1 MSIPFQLKGGLEENY
16 AEIDERRTENI
27 KAQLKDSLSSSKN
40 AYTDAINDLKKQ
52 SIAYWKEQGRS
63 DEWINERYNGDPEQ
77 SETNVIKDLQAGI
90 SSSNDPRVIEAMIE
104 STAGLKSQ
112 FQADNVRTMGES
124 FVQIPLQF
132 MRGTKFVGGERLKNA
147 AEVQIKK
154 GASKIGLNKAKTT
167 VVADAEGKVTAS
179 VAGEVTEKVTDAV
192 KERTLKRAAK
202 RGYKVGE
209 AVGEGAGFGYFG
221 SKVTGAA
228 GAAANSTLYVTRNML
243 PKGAQQAMNS
253 VEIALT
259 KKYNALHELLKSS
272 EKAYIAGRYGLYIA
286 KNGIVGALSE
296 GAEEAAQYLNSKT
309 DFASKYGWNGASLEN
324 LIANDIL

>member
-1 MSIPFQLKGGLEENY
+1 
-16 AEIDERRTENI
+16 
-27 KAQLKDSLSSSKN
+27 
-40 AYTDAINDLKKQ
+40 
-52 SIAYWKEQGRS
+52 
-63 DEWINERYNGDPEQ
+63 
-77 SETNVIKDLQAGI
+77 
-90 SSSNDPRVIEAMIE
+90 MIE
-104 STAGLKSQ
+104 STAGLKAQ

-243 PKGAQQAMNS
+243 PKGAQ
-253 VEIALT
+253 
-259 KKYNALHELLKSS
+259 
-272 EKAYIAGRYGLYIA
+272 
-286 KNGIVGALSE
+286 
-296 GAEEAAQYLNSKT
+296 
-309 DFASKYGWNGASLEN
+309 
-324 LIANDIL
+324 